1 MTTTAGGYTV
11 TSYTGRFVERGLEAG
26 QTLHVAGTA
35 HTVSS
40 VPNDYT
46 VVVTTPTGAGTNV
59 HWQYSRGRGV
69 RDLHCLLQQGPN
81 FDQGP
86 GPMPT
91 YPTGYREAL
100 RFIAHDPFWYGV
112 EQTETWEIPV
122 DLGDLVFDGL
132 GAWCGGVRGI
142 GRWLFA
148 LTSVS
153 ESIDIVYWGTAPAK
167 PIVTLTGPMI
177 NPAIFNQTIGDL
189 IQMNYIIAAGEI
201 VTINTS
207 ALTAQNNFGVNLLP
221 FTTGDL
227 ATFGLSPC
235 PQAADR
241 VNQVQVSF
249 VGGQPLVSQA
259 ELSWKNRHVGLA

>member
-86 GPMPT
+86 GPMPA

-100 RFIAHDPFWYGV
+100 RFVAHDPFWYGT
-112 EQTETWEIPV
+112 EQSETWEVEI
-122 DLGDLVFDGL
+122 FEGL
-132 GAWCGGVRGI
+132 IFNTVGSWTGGIRGV
-142 GRWLFA
+142 GRWLFGA
-148 LTSVS
+148 SIVS
-153 ESIDIVYWGTAPAK
+153 EATEIVYWGTKEAK
-167 PIVTLTGPMI
+167 PIITIAGPAI
-177 NPAIFNQTIGDL
+177 NPVIFNQTTNVQINMTYSFL
-189 IQMNYIIAAGEI
+189 VGEI
-201 VTINTS
+201 VTINTQD
-207 ALTAQNNFGVNLLP
+207 LTVSNNFGGNLLP
-221 FTTGDL
+221 YTAGDI
-227 ATFGLSPC
+227 ATFGISPA
-235 PQAADR
+235 PQAPNR
-241 VNQVQVSF
+241 INTIYVSF
-249 VGGQPLVSQA
+249 TGADANSKATLT
-259 ELSWKNRHVGLA
+259 WRNRYVGLQ